1 MKDYSKTFLK
11 LSIIYLSIMFFLLSC
26 EQEPYLRFDEI
37 DSIETESNI
46 EEYIEHYFDIA
57 SDSYTQPDGED
68 YFLKPHRWKYDGFNG
83 TEKIDVFFHES
94 FDNINAKNNLI
105 SFFSVLDNIIEDEL
119 IKFNV
124 VDNIN
129 DADIVIVF
137 GPDNFQSIFGGGV
150 NDNWLGQAFTIN
162 EEEYNDDNIVNP
174 DVCSIV
180 EGRIWVDTYDELL
193 IKHEFLHVLGFI
205 HTNKNNSIMNHYTNL
220 MSNLKDIDE
229 KAIYLKYNNDL
240 VQEVITVP
248 GGTGFPDWL
257 FTDEEYEL
265 HLENVRITL
274 ENRFDL

>member
-1 MKDYSKTFLK
+1 MKKILLISSLIFL
-11 LSIIYLSIMFFLLSC
+11 FSC
-26 EQEPYLRFDEI
+26 EKDKVLITSDEPSTSL
-37 DSIETESNI
+37 I

-68 YFLKPHRWKYDGFNG
+68 YFLKPHRWKYGGFNG

-94 FDNINAKNNLI
+94 FDNINAKNKLI

-137 GPDNFQSIFGGGV
+137 GHNNFQSIFGGDV
-150 NDNWLGQAFTIN
+150 NDNWLGQAVTIN

-174 DVCSIV
+174 DICSIV
-180 EGRIWVDTYDELL
+180 EGRIWVDAYDELL

-205 HTNKNNSIMNHYTNL
+205 HTNKNNSIMNHYTSQ

-240 VQEVITVP
+240 VQEVIAVP
-248 GGTGFPDWL
+248 GATGFPNWL
-257 FTDEEYEL
+257 FTNEEYEI
-265 HLENVRITL
+265 HLDNVRLTL

>member
-26 EQEPYLRFDEI
+26 EQEPYLRVDEI

-57 SDSYTQPDGED
+57 SDSYTQPDGN
-68 YFLKPHRWKYDGFNG
+68 YFQKPLRWKYGGFNG

-137 GPDNFQSIFGGGV
+137 GHNNFQSIFGGDV
-150 NDNWLGQAFTIN
+150 NDNWLGQAVTVN

-180 EGRIWVDTYDELL
+180 EGRFWVDIYDELL

-220 MSNLKDIDE
+220 MANLKDIDE

-240 VQEVITVP
+240 VQEVIAVP

-257 FTDEEYEL
+257 FTNEEYEI
-265 HLENVRITL
+265 HLDNVRLTL
-274 ENRFDL
+274 ENRFNL

>member
-1 MKDYSKTFLK
+1 
-11 LSIIYLSIMFFLLSC
+11 MFFLLSC
-26 EQEPYLRFDEI
+26 EQEPYLRVDEI

-68 YFLKPHRWKYDGFNG
+68 YFLKPHRWKYGGFNG

-137 GPDNFQSIFGGGV
+137 GHNNFQSIFGGDV
-150 NDNWLGQAFTIN
+150 NDNWLGQAVTIN
-162 EEEYNDDNIVNP
+162 EEEYEQEYNDDNIVNP
-174 DVCSIV
+174 DICSIV

-205 HTNKNNSIMNHYTNL
+205 HTNKNNSIMNHHTSL

-240 VQEVITVP
+240 VQEVIAVP
-248 GGTGFPDWL
+248 GATGFPNWL
-257 FTDEEYEL
+257 FTNEEYEI
-265 HLENVRITL
+265 HLDNVRLTL
-274 ENRFDL
+274 ENRFNL